1 MAQTSVLHSA
11 SLIKSIKV
19 EGLFGLYS
27 YALPEDGLLQNG
39 AILYGDNGAGKSTI
53 LRLVFHML
61 SAADDR
67 GHRGA
72 LYKADFKKLE
82 VELSSGVTV
91 CAVQNKSDQPKVLS
105 LSIAEDNRTIA
116 EWDFLP
122 RSERQG
128 AWIDESTLE
137 FIHNEGIIRAANGEL
152 IVSNAKR
159 KSQKSISNAL
169 HGERPFLSA
178 LKSHAPTMFILNAER
193 RLDSDTVADPSDE
206 MELRRVM
213 RYEEPKRINDL
224 VVRSREIA
232 LSQALNTAAQWI
244 RKKAIKGANQGS
256 VNVHTVY
263 GNVLQHLVA
272 PKSTQIAKT
281 SDISELSRRLANVEA
296 KTAELAKYEF
306 ETPLSTSAFKK
317 SLGARSKAKAEL
329 AAGLLEPYIRSVE
342 SRLEAVTP
350 IYEIVDRF
358 VRIINTLLHDKKL
371 AFTLSQGFT
380 IENKLNAKLEPNQ
393 LSSGEQ
399 QLLLLFCYVL
409 TARDN
414 PSVFMID
421 EPEISLNI
429 KWQRQLI
436 QSLLDI
442 TINSKIQFVFASHS
456 MELFSQHRK
465 RVVRV
470 GTK

>member
-1 MAQTSVLHSA
+1 MTHPPVLHSEP
-11 SLIKSIKV
+11 LIKSV
-19 EGLFGLYS
+19 RVDGLFGLYS
-27 YALPEDGLLQNG
+27 YILPGEGGMQNG

-53 LRLVFHML
+53 LRLVFHLL

-67 GHRGA
+67 GHRNA
-72 LYKADFKKLE
+72 LYKADFRILE
-82 VELSSGVTV
+82 VELSSGVKV
-91 CAVQNKSDQPKVLS
+91 SAAQNTSDQQKVLS
-105 LSIAEDNRTIA
+105 LSISEGDRVIA
-116 EWDFLP
+116 GWDFLP

-128 AWIDESTLE
+128 GWIDESTLE
-137 FIHNEGIIRAANGEL
+137 LINGEVVIRGGSRQL
-152 IVSNAKR
+152 IIAGSKR
-159 KSQKSISNAL
+159 KSQKSVPNAL
-169 HGERPFLSA
+169 HGERAFLGA
-178 LKSHAPTMFILNAER
+178 LKAHAPTMFILNAER
-193 RLDSDTVADPSDE
+193 RLDSDAVADPSDE

-224 VVRSREIA
+224 VVRSRDIA

-244 RKKAIKGANQGS
+244 RRKAIKGANQGS

-263 GNVLQHLVA
+263 GSVLQHLVA
-272 PKSTQIAKT
+272 PKSTQDAKT
-281 SDISELSRRLANVEA
+281 ADFSELTRRLSNVETR
-296 KTAELAKYEF
+296 TAELAKYEF
-306 ETPLSTSAFKK
+306 ETPLSTVAFKK
-317 SLGARSKAKAEL
+317 SLAARSRAKAEL
-329 AAGLLEPYIRSVE
+329 AAGLLDPYIRSVE
-342 SRLEAVTP
+342 SRLEAVSP

-358 VRIINTLLHDKKL
+358 VRIINSLLHDKKI

-380 IENKLNAKLEPNQ
+380 IENRLAAKLDPNQ

-409 TARDN
+409 TARDD

-442 TINSKIQFVFASHS
+442 TSNANIQFVFASHS

-470 GTK
+470 GAK

>member
-1 MAQTSVLHSA
+1 MPNTDA
-11 SLIKSIKV
+11 SRSEPLIQLIKV
-19 EGLFGLYS
+19 EDLFGLYT
-27 YALPEDGLLQNG
+27 YTLPKEGLLQNG

-53 LRLVFHML
+53 LRLVFHLL
-61 SAADDR
+61 STANDR
-67 GHRGA
+67 GHRNA
-72 LYKADFKKLE
+72 LYKADFRRLE
-82 VELSSGVTV
+82 VDLSTGVRV
-91 CAVQNKSDQPKVLS
+91 VAVQDTTGPAKVLRQ
-105 LSIAEDNRTIA
+105 SIIKNGNTIA
-116 EWDFLP
+116 SWDFLP
-122 RSERQG
+122 RGERSG
-128 AWIDESTLE
+128 SWAEDASFIDEDMI
-137 FIHNEGIIRAANGEL
+137 IHGPNGEK
-152 IVSNAKR
+152 IVIAGKR
-159 KSQKSISNAL
+159 KAQKSIPNAL
-169 HGERPFLSA
+169 VGERVFLET
-178 LKSHAPTMFILNAER
+178 LKKNTPTMFILNAER

-224 VVRSREIA
+224 VVRSRDIA
-232 LSQALNTAAQWI
+232 LSQALNAAGQWI
-244 RKKAIKGANQGS
+244 RRKAIKGANQGS

-263 GNVLQHLVA
+263 ANVLQHLVA
-272 PKSTQIAKT
+272 PKSTQDAKT
-281 SDISELSRRLANVEA
+281 ADISELSRRLTNVETR
-296 KTAELAKYEF
+296 TAELAKYEF
-306 ETPLSTSAFKK
+306 ETPLSITAFKK
-317 SLGARSKAKAEL
+317 TLGARSKKKAEL

-342 SRLEAVTP
+342 SRLEAVSP

-358 VRIINTLLHDKKL
+358 VRLINTLLHDKKI

-380 IENKLNAKLEPNQ
+380 IENRLSAKLEPNQ

-436 QSLLDI
+436 QALLDI
-442 TINSKIQFVFASHS
+442 TTNSNIQFVFASHS

-470 GTK
+470 GAK